1 MGRVPVACGSFH
13 SPSKPG
19 KMSPYHTFV
28 RGRCDDSAP
37 YLLPAGDG
45 GTPGALRHAALHV
58 AKPRR
63 RVTAATGAAGAPAVE
78 AQAVQW
84 AQIFCG
90 SHPTPSLRSMRI
102 RCQPSRAAASTTTR
116 PHGADQPTPVCHRH
130 LEAFLSPCGL

>member
-37 YLLPAGDG
+37 YLLPAGDR
-45 GTPGALRHAALHV
+45 GTPVALRHAALHV

-63 RVTAATGAAGAPAVE
+63 SVTAATGAAGAPAVE
-78 AQAVQW
+78 
-84 AQIFCG
+84 G
-90 SHPTPSLRSMRI
+90 SCPSTVRANTRGLPGDRHRSTK
-102 RCQPSRAAASTTTR
+102 A
-116 PHGADQPTPVCHRH
+116 
-130 LEAFLSPCGL
+130 

>member
-1 MGRVPVACGSFH
+1 MSSPRGRIYDRICPEACWFIREPLDSAGGSIYVPVACGSFH

-28 RGRCDDSAP
+28 RGRCYDSAP
-37 YLLPAGDG
+37 YLLPAGDR
-45 GTPGALRHAALHV
+45 GTPVALRHAALHV

-63 RVTAATGAAGAPAVE
+63 SVTAATGAAGAPAVE
-78 AQAVQW
+78 AHAVQW

-102 RCQPSRAAASTTTR
+102 
-116 PHGADQPTPVCHRH
+116 
-130 LEAFLSPCGL
+130 